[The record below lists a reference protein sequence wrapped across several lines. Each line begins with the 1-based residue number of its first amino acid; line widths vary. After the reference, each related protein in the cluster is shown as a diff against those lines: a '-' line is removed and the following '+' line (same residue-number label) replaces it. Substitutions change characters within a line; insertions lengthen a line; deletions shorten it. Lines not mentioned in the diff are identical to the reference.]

1 MRLDMEKRGWRVWL
15 KRKMRGKRRVI
26 RGKKK
31 KKKRMWMELGRR
43 KTVSF
48 GDRYDRKG
56 DDVAQS

>member
-1 MRLDMEKRGWRVWL
+1 MEGLAQKENEGE
-15 KRKMRGKRRVI
+15 RKGYQ
-26 RGKKK
+26 GEKK